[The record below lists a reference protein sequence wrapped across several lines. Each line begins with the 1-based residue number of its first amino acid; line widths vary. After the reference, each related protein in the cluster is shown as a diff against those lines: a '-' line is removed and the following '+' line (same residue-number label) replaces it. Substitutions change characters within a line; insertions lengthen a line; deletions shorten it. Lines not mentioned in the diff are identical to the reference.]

1 MQWLLKFSFYRRI
14 QLSLIVFILL
24 PLAFVSV
31 ASYYLIKDVVV
42 EKVNASNQN
51 MVNVMASDLDKN
63 VEDMIYASNLF
74 GASDSNTLEELIAF
88 KDVRNLSSSKDYF
101 THRRIAE
108 FMDLAYSKT
117 SGLNAQVFFVNNS
130 DFVIYAANNVLD
142 YPSLNRWLRQR
153 TEPAAGNRMRWEKA
167 EGLLQIS
174 GKRTESYYF
183 AVKSIRTPDNG
194 SKLGTLY
201 VGIPSE
207 YFERTFAKGGDG
219 AFRLLAADGGLIY
232 GYAKGADLSGLAHAK
247 EVQAKVGRPGW
258 KLLFRYDSKSIT
270 AEISQVYKFY
280 AITLSACVAAF
291 LVISVF
297 IARTLHRP
305 LHKLRRTAEQF
316 GGGNRM
322 LRFPVRGKDEVAV
335 LGTAFNHMLDQINRL
350 IAEVEQEQ
358 EEKREIELHA
368 LFSQIRP
375 HFLLNTL
382 NSIKCN
388 LVLEGDPVHSRQ
400 IDALMSLLRAYM
412 RVNEPCTLRQEC
424 KLLQDYADIM
434 QMRSDMPIALHV
446 ELDETV
452 AELEVPRLMLQ
463 PLVENAIVHGFEDG
477 REDAAIWL
485 SARRE
490 GGDCVIAVSDN
501 GRGMSETDLERLRRT
516 LRDENE
522 PQATDKRIGLA
533 NVWSRVKLTYGPA
546 SGMAI
551 ERSGR
556 GGMAFTMTIP
566 GKMPAGRGEA
576 GYVQSDAG

>member
-14 QLSLIVFILL
+14 QISLIVFILL

-74 GASDSNTLEELIAF
+74 GASDSNTLEDLIAF
-88 KDVRNLSSSKDYF
+88 KEVSNLSSSKDYF
-101 THRRIAE
+101 TYRRIAE

-130 DFVIYAANNVLD
+130 HFVIYAANNVLD
-142 YPSLNRWLRQR
+142 YPALNHWLREQK
-153 TEPAAGNRMRWEKA
+153 EPATSNRMRWEKA
-167 EGLLQIS
+167 EELLQIS
-174 GKRTESYYF
+174 GKRTETYYF

-194 SKLGTLY
+194 AKLGTLY

-207 YFERTFAKGGDG
+207 YFERTFAKGGEGLFQLIATDG
-219 AFRLLAADGGLIY
+219 HPLFEY
-232 GYAKGADLSGLAHAK
+232 PKGAVLSELAHAK

-258 KLLFRYDSKSIT
+258 KLIYRFDSKAIT
-270 AEISQVYKFY
+270 AEISQVYRFY
-280 AITLSACVAAF
+280 AITLSACIAAF

-305 LHKLRRTAEQF
+305 LQKLRRTAEQF
-316 GGGNRM
+316 GGGNRL

-388 LVLEGDPVHSRQ
+388 LVLEGDPVNSRQ

-424 KLLQDYADIM
+424 KLLQDYAAIM

-446 ELDETV
+446 ELDETL
-452 AELEVPRLMLQ
+452 AEMEVPRLMLQ

-485 SARRE
+485 GVRRE
-490 GGDCVIAVSDN
+490 DGDCVIAVSDN

-516 LRDENE
+516 LHAGNE
-522 PQATDKRIGLA
+522 PQASDKRIGLA
-533 NVWSRVKLTYGPA
+533 NVWSRIKLTYGQA
-546 SGMAI
+546 SSLAI
-551 ERSGR
+551 GRSR
-556 GGMAFTMTIP
+556 QGGMAFTITIP
-566 GKMPAGRGEA
+566 GGAAAGRGDVDD
-576 GYVQSDAG
+576 VQSDAG